1 MATQES
7 LQFKLEEILGSRN
20 VYYQPPEGFKLKYP
34 AIVYS
39 LEKIDTD
46 KANNKNYI
54 KNNRYAVIHIY
65 KNPDDSVTNELLELL
80 YCSHDRQYKSENMIH
95 DALTLYW

>member
-7 LQFKLEEILGSRN
+7 LQSKFEEILGSRN
-20 VYYQPPEGFKLKYP
+20 VYYQPPEGFKLNYP
-34 AIVYS
+34 AIVYN

-46 KANNKNYI
+46 KADNKIYI
-54 KNNRYAVIHIY
+54 KNNRYAVLHIY
-65 KNPDDSVTNELLELL
+65 KDPGSTVTHELLELP

>member
-7 LQFKLEEILGSRN
+7 LQSKLEEILGSRN
-20 VYYQPPEGFKLKYP
+20 VYYQPPESLKINYP
-34 AIVYS
+34 AIIYNR
-39 LEKIDTD
+39 EKIDISR
-46 KANNKNYI
+46 ANNKTYI
-54 KNNRYAVIHIY
+54 KNNRYALVYIDKTPDSPVI
-65 KNPDDSVTNELLELL
+65 DRLLELP